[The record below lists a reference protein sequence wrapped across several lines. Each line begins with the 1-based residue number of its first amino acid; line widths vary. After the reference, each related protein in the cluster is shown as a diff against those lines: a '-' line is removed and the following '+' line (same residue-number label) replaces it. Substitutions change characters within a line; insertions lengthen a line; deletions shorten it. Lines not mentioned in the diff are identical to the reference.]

1 MLLLV
6 IYLTV
11 TDYAVV
17 SYLLTVTDYAV
28 VSYLLTVTDY
38 AVGSYLPDSDRLC
51 CW

>member
-11 TDYAVV
+11 TDYVVV

-28 VSYLLTVTDY
+28 VSYL
-38 AVGSYLPDSDRLC
+38 PDSDRLC
-51 CW
+51 CC

>member
-28 VSYLLTVTDY
+28 VSYL
-38 AVGSYLPDSDRLC
+38 PDSDRLC
-51 CW
+51 CC

>member
-11 TDYAVV
+11 TDYAVG

-28 VSYLLTVTDY
+28 VSYL
-38 AVGSYLPDSDRLC
+38 PDSDRLC
-51 CW
+51 CC